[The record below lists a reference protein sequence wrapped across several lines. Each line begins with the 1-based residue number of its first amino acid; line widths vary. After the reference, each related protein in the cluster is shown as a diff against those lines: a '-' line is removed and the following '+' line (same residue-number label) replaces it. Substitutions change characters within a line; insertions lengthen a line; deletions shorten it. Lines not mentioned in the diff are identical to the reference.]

1 MIWPITIDDVRR
13 AAERIRPHL
22 AATALRDYAPL
33 DAAVGGGISVLCK
46 HENHQPT
53 NAFKVR
59 NAVSALAA
67 LDEEKR
73 ARGVIAATR
82 GNHGAGLAWAARR
95 FGIACVVVVPH
106 GNNPEKNAAI
116 AGFGAELIEAGDD
129 YDQSVVAAD
138 EVRRARGLH
147 VVHSTNDRDVLA
159 GAGTLALEVVEEARD
174 VDAMIV
180 AVGGGSQALG
190 ALTVARALKPSLRVY
205 AVQATGA
212 AAMHDAVH
220 SGQPR
225 PYERAD
231 TFADGIATRV
241 PYEMTYPP
249 LREGLAGFVTVSDS
263 EIAAA
268 MRTLLST
275 THQLVEGAGAAGL
288 AGLMKL
294 RGELGGKRV
303 AIVLSGGNVD
313 LPTLRQVVT
322 EAL

>member
-1 MIWPITIDDVRR
+1 MTWPYTIDDVRR
-13 AAERIRPHL
+13 AAERIAPHL

-33 DAAVGGGISVLCK
+33 DATVGGGISVLVK

-95 FGIACVVVVPH
+95 FGVACVVVVPH
-106 GNNPEKNAAI
+106 GNNAEKNAAI
-116 AGFGAELIEAGDD
+116 VGFGAELIEAGDD

-159 GAGTLALEVVEEARD
+159 GAATLALEIVDEARD
-174 VDAMIV
+174 VDAMVI

-190 ALTVARALKPSLRVY
+190 ALTVARALRPSVRVY

-241 PYEMTYPP
+241 PYELTYPP
-249 LREGLAGFVTVSDS
+249 LREGLAGFVTVSDA

-294 RGELGGKRV
+294 RGELAGKRV

-313 LPTLRQVVT
+313 MPTLRQVVT
-322 EAL
+322 QAL

>member
-1 MIWPITIDDVRR
+1 MTWPITIDDVRR
-13 AAERIRPHL
+13 AAERIHPHL
-22 AATALRDYAPL
+22 SPTALRDYAPL
-33 DAAVGGGISVLCK
+33 DAVVGGGIRVLVK

-59 NAVSALAA
+59 NAVNAVAA
-67 LDEEKR
+67 LDGERR

-95 FGIACVVVVPH
+95 FGVGCVVVVPH
-106 GNNPEKNAAI
+106 GNNREKNAAI
-116 AGFGAELIEAGDD
+116 RGFGAELVEAGDD

-138 EVRRARGLH
+138 ELMRARGLT

-159 GAGTLALEVVEEARD
+159 GAATLSLEIVEAEPAL
-174 VDAMIV
+174 DAMVI
-180 AVGGGSQALG
+180 AVGGGSQAVG
-190 ALTVARALKPSLRVY
+190 ALTVARALAPALRVY

-212 AAMHDAVH
+212 AAMHDAVKT
-220 SGQPR
+220 GER
-225 PYERAD
+225 RTWERAD
-231 TFADGIATRV
+231 TFADGIATRA
-241 PYEMTYPP
+241 PYEFTYPA
-249 LREGLAGFVTVSDS
+249 LREGLAGFVTVSDA

-288 AGLMKL
+288 AGLGKL
-294 RGELGGKRV
+294 RDELAGKRV
-303 AIVLSGGNVD
+303 GIVLSGGNVD

-322 EAL
+322 GQL

>member
-1 MIWPITIDDVRR
+1 MIWPITLDDVRR

-22 AATALRDYAPL
+22 SPTALRDYAPL
-33 DAAVGGGISVLCK
+33 DAVVGGDLRVLVK

-67 LDEEKR
+67 LDEDQR
-73 ARGVIAATR
+73 RRGVIAATR

-95 FGIACVVVVPH
+95 FGVPCVVVVPH
-106 GNNPEKNAAI
+106 GNNREKNAAI
-116 AGFGAELIEAGDD
+116 RGFGAELIEAGDD
-129 YDQSVVAAD
+129 YDQSTVAAA
-138 EVRRARGLH
+138 EVCRARGLH
-147 VVHSTNDRDVLA
+147 TVHSTNDRDVLA
-159 GAGTLALEVVEEARD
+159 GAATLSLEVVEEAPD
-174 VDAMIV
+174 VDAMVI
-180 AVGGGSQALG
+180 AVGGGSQAVG
-190 ALTVARALKPSLRVY
+190 ALTVARALRPALRVY
-205 AVQATGA
+205 AVQASGA
-212 AAMHDAVH
+212 AAMHDAVK

-225 PYERAD
+225 TYERAD
-231 TFADGIATRV
+231 TFADGVATRV
-241 PYEMTYPP
+241 PYELTYPP
-249 LREGLAGFVTVSDS
+249 LREGLAGFVTVSDG

-288 AGLMKL
+288 AGLGKL
-294 RGELGGKRV
+294 RNELAGKRV

>member
-1 MIWPITIDDVRR
+1 VTWPYTIDDVRR
-13 AAERIRPHL
+13 AAERIAPHL

-33 DAAVGGGISVLCK
+33 DAAVGGGISVLVK

-95 FGIACVVVVPH
+95 FGVACVVVVPH

-116 AGFGAELIEAGDD
+116 RGFGAELVEAGND
-129 YDQSVVAAD
+129 YDESVATA
-138 EVRRARGLH
+138 EELTRSRGLTI
-147 VVHSTNDRDVLA
+147 VHSTNDRDVLA
-159 GAGTLALEVVEEARD
+159 GAGTLSLEIVQAAPEL
-174 VDAMIV
+174 DAMVV
-180 AVGGGSQALG
+180 AVGGGSQAVG
-190 ALTVARALKPSLRVY
+190 ALTVARALAPKLRVY
-205 AVQATGA
+205 GVQAAGA
-212 AAMHDAVH
+212 AAMHDAVK

-225 PYERAD
+225 TYDRAD
-231 TFADGIATRV
+231 TFADGIATRA
-241 PYEMTYPP
+241 PYAMTYPA
-249 LREGLAGFVTVSDS
+249 LREGLAGFVTVSDG

-288 AGLMKL
+288 AGLVKL
-294 RGELGGKRV
+294 RDELAGRRV

-313 LPTLRQVVT
+313 LPTLRRVVT

>member
-1 MIWPITIDDVRR
+1 VSGPITIDDVHR

-22 AATALRDYAPL
+22 SPTPLRDYAPL
-33 DAAVGGGISVLCK
+33 DAVVGGDIRVLVK

-59 NAVSALAA
+59 NGVSAVAA
-67 LDEEKR
+67 LDEGAR
-73 ARGVIAATR
+73 RRGVIAATR

-95 FGIACVVVVPH
+95 FGVACVVVVPH

-116 AGFGAELIEAGDD
+116 RGFGAELVEAGVD
-129 YDQSVVAAD
+129 YDESVATA
-138 EVRRARGLH
+138 EELTRSRGLTI
-147 VVHSTNDRDVLA
+147 VHSTNDRDVLA
-159 GAGTLALEVVEEARD
+159 GAGTLSLEIVQAAPEL
-174 VDAMIV
+174 DAMVV
-180 AVGGGSQALG
+180 AVGGGSQAVG
-190 ALTVARALKPSLRVY
+190 ALTVARALAPKLRVY
-205 AVQATGA
+205 GVQAAGA
-212 AAMHDAVH
+212 AAMHDAVK

-225 PYERAD
+225 TYDRAD
-231 TFADGIATRV
+231 TFADGIATRA
-241 PYEMTYPP
+241 PYAMTYPA
-249 LREGLAGFVTVSDS
+249 LREGLAGFVTVSDA

-288 AGLMKL
+288 AGLVKL
-294 RGELGGKRV
+294 RDELAGRRV

-313 LPTLRQVVT
+313 LPTLRRVVT

>member
-1 MIWPITIDDVRR
+1 VSGPITIDDVHR

-22 AATALRDYAPL
+22 SPTPLRDYAPL
-33 DAAVGGGISVLCK
+33 DAVVGGDIRVLVK

-59 NAVSALAA
+59 NGVSAVAA
-67 LDEEKR
+67 LDEGAR
-73 ARGVIAATR
+73 RRGVIAATR

-95 FGIACVVVVPH
+95 FGVACVVVVPH

-116 AGFGAELIEAGDD
+116 RGFGAELVEAGND
-129 YDQSVVAAD
+129 YDESVATA
-138 EVRRARGLH
+138 EELTRSRGLTI
-147 VVHSTNDRDVLA
+147 VHSTNDRDVLA
-159 GAGTLALEVVEEARD
+159 GAGTLSLEIVQAAPEL
-174 VDAMIV
+174 DAMVV
-180 AVGGGSQALG
+180 AVGGGSQAVG
-190 ALTVARALKPSLRVY
+190 ALTVARALAPKLRVY
-205 AVQATGA
+205 GVQAAGA
-212 AAMHDAVH
+212 AAMHDAVK

-225 PYERAD
+225 TYDRAD
-231 TFADGIATRV
+231 TFADGIATRA
-241 PYEMTYPP
+241 PYAMTYPA
-249 LREGLAGFVTVSDS
+249 LREGLAGFVTVSDG

-288 AGLMKL
+288 AGLVKL
-294 RGELGGKRV
+294 RDELAGRRV

-313 LPTLRQVVT
+313 LPTLRRVVT